1 MDLLRCRVHEVVCF
15 IRWIFRFS
23 KSSRHRSR
31 IVNLFGE
38 GANKADFL
46 NGAESSD
53 VVLVKKYRAI
63 MMVVP
68 PPLAGMR
75 AIEFRVLI
83 PFSMVEWS

>member
-53 VVLVKKYRAI
+53 VVLVKK
-63 MMVVP
+63 
-68 PPLAGMR
+68 
-75 AIEFRVLI
+75 I
-83 PFSMVEWS
+83 PSDHDGRSSPVGRYEGD